1 MKFDIR
7 LGNVSKERCLGNY
20 YLDLSG
26 TVAPVTAGFYGPI
39 DDKGIPLID
48 YDRAFKSRWIF
59 GGKRRRYGVHYTPV
73 TIAQYAL
80 GLYGQLLNGKS
91 DESKDCFLIQA
102 DWLRDNLVSMPDGFG
117 LWLHW
122 FAQPSYSL
130 EPPWV
135 SAMAQGQGISALL
148 RAFDL
153 TDDNSYLE
161 AAQLAFQAFRH
172 DVADGGVSFQDA
184 NGCLWFE
191 EYPSRPASHVLNGFI
206 FALWGIFDFW
216 RVTADESIRAF
227 WQQGVDTLKVNLPR
241 YERGNDW
248 SRYDLIREEK
258 ASYDYH
264 LTHVMQLEVLA
275 QLTGEPLISGKAERW
290 RRGAENVNLTA
301 LSAACYAR
309 GALRRIGLL
318 YRPDVMGITV
328 DSAICGGEG
337 RA

>member
-1 MKFDIR
+1 MSYDIR
-7 LGNVSKERCLGNY
+7 LGNVSKECCLGDY
-20 YLDLSG
+20 YLDFSG
-26 TVAPVTAGFYGPI
+26 TVAPVAAGLYGPL

-48 YDRAFKSRWIF
+48 YDRMFKSSWMF
-59 GGKRRRYGVHYTPV
+59 GGKRRKYGVHYTPV
-73 TIAQYAL
+73 TISQYAL
-80 GLYGQLLNGKS
+80 GLYGQLLNGKG
-91 DESKDCFLIQA
+91 DECKKSFLIQA
-102 DWLRDNLVSMPDGFG
+102 RWLRDNLVRMPDGFG

-122 FAQPSYSL
+122 FSQRSYSL

-153 TDDNSYLE
+153 TGDNRYLE

-172 DVADGGVSFQDA
+172 DVKAGGVAFQDG

-206 FALWGIFDFW
+206 FALWGIFDLW
-216 RVTADESIRAF
+216 RVTADESIFKF
-227 WQQGVDTLKVNLPR
+227 WQQGLDTLKVNLPR
-241 YERGNDW
+241 YEWGTDW

-258 ASYDYH
+258 ASYEYH

-275 QLTGEPLISGKAERW
+275 QLTGEPLFREYGERW

-301 LSAACYAR
+301 LSAARYAR

-318 YRPDVMGITV
+318 KRPAVKGITV
-328 DSAICGGEG
+328 DCTNCG
-337 RA
+337 